1 MPLPSKFAV
10 PRYVSPGSPGFRSGY
25 EDDATFS
32 PPPAS
37 QKRVTFTDYD
47 PDPRLLGSDITNYD
61 PRRFGPTPVPYH
73 HSHNLPAPEHR
84 PDHRSPTYIEMSSD
98 DSTPDSIEVTRLR
111 EEVVRLKVERGKLK
125 GQLEALSCV

>member
-25 EDDATFS
+25 EDDAMFS

-47 PDPRLLGSDITNYD
+47 ADPRLLASDTTNYD
-61 PRRFGPTPVPYH
+61 TRRFGPTTVPYH
-73 HSHNLPAPEHR
+73 HSHNPPALELR
-84 PDHRSPTYIEMSSD
+84 PDHRSPTYIEISSD
-98 DSTPDSIEVTRLR
+98 DSTPDNIELTCLR